1 MSLSGINPIAA
12 DVVSG
17 FRGKRTEESGATV
30 SVDHSVLALEK
41 RILQANGNF

>member
-1 MSLSGINPIAA
+1 MSLSVIDPIAA
-12 DVVSG
+12 GVVSG
-17 FRGKRTEESGATV
+17 FRDKGTEESGATV

>member
-1 MSLSGINPIAA
+1 MIDPIAA

-17 FRGKRTEESGATV
+17 FRDKGTEERGATV
-30 SVDHSVLALEK
+30 SVGDSVLALEK